1 MKINKIDAGIEQL
14 DWAIK
19 LFMSE
24 QAYIPAI
31 TLAGAAD
38 GIFGELGQGFVLHKL
53 STNVSAKTGEDK
65 KDVQHFINNTRNWLK
80 HAAKDNEF
88 EMDIPDLKVQ
98 AIARINI
105 AVASLIHIN
114 PDYMSLSFIKFMQK
128 VQAEHPECIPENGV
142 DWLEAETV
150 FINSEGHK
158 K

>member
-19 LFMSE
+19 LFMNE
-24 QAYIPAI
+24 EAYIPAI
-31 TLAGAAD
+31 ALAGAAD
-38 GIFGELGQGFVLHKL
+38 GIFGELGKGAVLKQL
-53 STNVSAKTGEDK
+53 CSNVTARTGEENNS
-65 KDVQHFINNTRNWLK
+65 VRQFINQTKNWFK
-80 HAAKDNEF
+80 HATRDNKSEI
-88 EMDIPDLKVQ
+88 DIWDLKVQ

-105 AVASLIHIN
+105 VAASLIHIY

-128 VQAEHPECIPENGV
+128 VQAVHPECLPENGV
-142 DWLEAETV
+142 DWLKAETV